1 MSDRTPNLQLP
12 LIAPSQAQKHVTHNE
27 AILRLDSLTQLV
39 IEDVD
44 RDTPPVAVAEGL
56 VYGIGS
62 APTGAWSANAGDLAI
77 FANNG
82 WDYLTPSI
90 GWRGFVKETGDVRL
104 WDGSAWIT
112 GTATELAQLTGLGIA
127 TDPDD
132 TNRLS
137 VESPASLFSHA
148 GNDHRIVV
156 NKAGETD
163 TASLLY
169 QSNWTGHAEIG
180 LTGSD
185 DLSIKVSPDG
195 TTFQEA
201 LRFDSATAAATVRAL
216 QSGSV
221 AIENDSVARISTPTT
236 GGFLL
241 LTVVGPI
248 SPDVSHAGIFV
259 FDTSSAPDCLSV
271 FGSGG
276 MVSIGSAV
284 LDGSTGAAGETTV
297 AAETGQIVI
306 ENRRGQSARYSYTFI
321 GGA

>member
-27 AILRLDSLTQLV
+27 AILRLDGLAQLV

-44 RDTPPVAVAEGL
+44 RDTPPAAVAEGV
-56 VYGIGS
+56 VYSIGT

-104 WDGSAWIT
+104 WDGTTWVA
-112 GTATELAQLTGLGIA
+112 GTATELSQLTGLGIA

-148 GNDHRIVV
+148 GSDHRIVV
-156 NKAGETD
+156 NKAGQTD

-180 LTGSD
+180 LAGSD

-201 LRFDSATAAATVRAL
+201 LRFDSTTATATVRAL
-216 QSGSV
+216 HSGSV
-221 AIENDSVARISTPTT
+221 EIDNDNVARISTPAT
-236 GGFLL
+236 GGFVL
-241 LTVVGPI
+241 LTVVGPV
-248 SPDVSHAGIFV
+248 SPDATHAGIFV
-259 FDTSSAPDCLSV
+259 FDTSTAPNCLSV

-276 MVSIGSAV
+276 MVSAGSTV
-284 LDGSTGAAGETTV
+284 LGGSTGGAGETSV
-297 AAETGQIVI
+297 AAEPGEIVI